1 MKGIA
6 LALFGFFVVVVSAAA
21 AGDDFNLTV
30 TSTNSRDPAAM
41 IWTPRNTSGPLA
53 LLVTD
58 DRTEARGGK
67 PTIAYTIWRF
77 SSKTA
82 DVSVQPVIGSIN
94 GAQVRLN
101 F

>member
-1 MKGIA
+1 MKGIGF
-6 LALFGFFVVVVSAAA
+6 ALFGFFVVVVSAAA
-21 AGDDFNLTV
+21 AGNDFDLTAS
-30 TSTNSRDPAAM
+30 STNSRDPAAM
-41 IWTPRNTSGPLA
+41 IWTPKNTSGPLA

-58 DRTEARGGK
+58 DRTEVRGGK

-77 SSKTA
+77 TSKSA

-94 GAQVRLN
+94 GAQIQLN